1 MEITA
6 AMVKALREKTGAGMM
21 DCKKAL
27 VETDGDMDKA
37 IDTLREKGLSKAAKK
52 ADRIAAEGLVG
63 VLSSAD
69 SKKVAVVEIN
79 SETDFVAK
87 NEEFKQLVSDITKIV
102 LDNEVSSLE
111 ELLKAELNGATVEEE
126 VNTKIAKIGEKMTV
140 RRFEKVT
147 VDNGVLV
154 PYVHGAGKIVS
165 VIKLETPSNDAKVVE
180 LGKDLA
186 MQVAA
191 MNPKYISEKDIDQDY
206 IEHEREVLKHQ
217 AINENNELPE
227 NKRKPEEIILKMLEG
242 RLKKELKEVCLLE
255 QAFVK
260 EPKKSVGDVVEETAK
275 AVGAPIQVIQM
286 VRYEVGEGI
295 EKKQEDFAEEVAK
308 QMGNN

>member
-102 LDNEVSSLE
+102 LDKEISSLE
-111 ELLKAELNGATVEEE
+111 DLMKAELNGTTVEEE
-126 VNTKIAKIGEKMTV
+126 VNTKIAKIGEKITV
-140 RRFEKVT
+140 RRFEKLT

-165 VIKLETPSNDAKVVE
+165 VIKLETSSNDAKLVE

-206 IEHEREVLKHQ
+206 IDHEREVLKHQ

-227 NKRKPEEIILKMLEG
+227 NKRKPEEIIMKMLEG

-260 EPKKSVGDVVEETAK
+260 EPKKSVADVVEETAK
-275 AVGAPIQVIQM
+275 AVGTSIQVSQM

-308 QMGNN
+308 QMGN

>member
-63 VLSSAD
+63 VHSSDD

-102 LDNEVSSLE
+102 LDKEVSSLE
-111 ELLKAELNGATVEEE
+111 ELLKADLNGTTVEEE

-165 VIKLETPSNDAKVVE
+165 VIKLETSSNDAKVVE

-206 IEHEREVLKHQ
+206 IDHEREVLKHQ

-227 NKRKPEEIILKMLEG
+227 NKRKPEEIIMKMLEG

-275 AVGAPIQVIQM
+275 TVGAPIQVTQM

-295 EKKQEDFAEEVAK
+295 EKKQENFAEEVAK
-308 QMGNN
+308 QMGN

>member
-37 IDTLREKGLSKAAKK
+37 IDRLREKGLSKAAKK

-63 VLSSAD
+63 VHSSDD

-102 LDNEVSSLE
+102 LDKEVSSLE
-111 ELLKAELNGATVEEE
+111 ELLKSDLNGTTVEEE

-165 VIKLETPSNDAKVVE
+165 VIKLETSSNDAKVVE

-206 IEHEREVLKHQ
+206 IDHEREVLKHQ

-275 AVGAPIQVIQM
+275 TVGAPIQVTQM

-295 EKKQEDFAEEVAK
+295 EKKQENFAEEVAK
-308 QMGNN
+308 QMGN

>member
-6 AMVKALREKTGAGMM
+6 AMVKALKEKTDADIM

-37 IDTLREKGLSKAAKK
+37 IDRLREKGLSKAAKK

-63 VLSSAD
+63 VHSSDD

-102 LDNEVSSLE
+102 LDKEVSSLE
-111 ELLKAELNGATVEEE
+111 ELLKSDLNGTTVEEE
-126 VNTKIAKIGEKMTV
+126 VNTKIAKIGKKMTV

-165 VIKLETPSNDAKVVE
+165 VIKLETSSNDAKVVE

-206 IEHEREVLKHQ
+206 IDHEREVLKHQ

-275 AVGAPIQVIQM
+275 TVGAPIQVTQM
-286 VRYEVGEGI
+286 VRYEVGESI
-295 EKKQEDFAEEVAK
+295 EKKQENFAEEVAK
-308 QMGNN
+308 QMGN

>member
-102 LDNEVSSLE
+102 LDKEISSLE
-111 ELLKAELNGATVEEE
+111 ELLKAELNGTTVEEE
-126 VNTKIAKIGEKMTV
+126 VNTKIAKIGEKITV
-140 RRFEKVT
+140 RRFEKLT

-165 VIKLETPSNDAKVVE
+165 VIKLKTSSNDAKLVE
-180 LGKDLA
+180 LEKDLA

-206 IEHEREVLKHQ
+206 IDHEREVLKHQ

-227 NKRKPEEIILKMLEG
+227 NKRKPEEIIMKMLEG

-260 EPKKSVGDVVEETAK
+260 EPKKSVADVVEETAK
-275 AVGAPIQVIQM
+275 AVGTSIQVSQM

-308 QMGNN
+308 QMGN

>member
-6 AMVKALREKTGAGMM
+6 AMVKVLREKTGAGMM

-102 LDNEVSSLE
+102 LDKEISSLE
-111 ELLKAELNGATVEEE
+111 DLMKAELNGTTVEEE
-126 VNTKIAKIGEKMTV
+126 VNTKIAKIGEKITV
-140 RRFEKVT
+140 RRFEKLT

-165 VIKLETPSNDAKVVE
+165 VIKLETSSNDAKLVE

-206 IEHEREVLKHQ
+206 IDHEREVLKHQ

-227 NKRKPEEIILKMLEG
+227 NKRKPEEIIMKMLEG

-260 EPKKSVGDVVEETAK
+260 EPKKSVADVVEETAK
-275 AVGAPIQVIQM
+275 AVGTSIQVSQM

-308 QMGNN
+308 QMGN

>member
-63 VLSSAD
+63 VHSSDD

-102 LDNEVSSLE
+102 LDKEVSSLE
-111 ELLKAELNGATVEEE
+111 DLMKADLNGTTVEEE

-165 VIKLETPSNDAKVVE
+165 VIKLETSSNDAKVVE

-206 IEHEREVLKHQ
+206 IDHEREVLKHQ

-227 NKRKPEEIILKMLEG
+227 NKRKPEEIIMKMLEG

-275 AVGAPIQVIQM
+275 TVGAPIQVTQM

-295 EKKQEDFAEEVAK
+295 EKKQENFAEEVAK
-308 QMGNN
+308 QMGN

>member
-1 MEITA
+1 
-6 AMVKALREKTGAGMM
+6 MV
-21 DCKKAL
+21 
-27 VETDGDMDKA
+27 
-37 IDTLREKGLSKAAKK
+37 SY
-52 ADRIAAEGLVG
+52 
-63 VLSSAD
+63 
-69 SKKVAVVEIN
+69 
-79 SETDFVAK
+79 
-87 NEEFKQLVSDITKIV
+87 ITKIV
-102 LDNEVSSLE
+102 LDNNLSSME
-111 ELLKAELNGATVEEE
+111 ELLKCELNGTTVEEE
-126 VNTKIAKIGEKMTV
+126 LNTKIAKIGEKMTI
-140 RRFEKVT
+140 RRFEKIT

-165 VIKLETPSNDAKVVE
+165 VVKLETSSNDDRVIE

-191 MNPKYISEKDIDQDY
+191 MNPKYISEKDIDQEY
-206 IEHEREVLKHQ
+206 IDHEREVLKHQ

-260 EPKKSVGDVVEETAK
+260 EPKKSVGEVVAETAK
-275 AVGAPIQVIQM
+275 AIGAPIEVTKI

-295 EKKQEDFAEEVAK
+295 EKKQENFAEEVAK
-308 QMGNN
+308 QMGN

>member
-1 MEITA
+1 M
-6 AMVKALREKTGAGMM
+6 
-21 DCKKAL
+21 
-27 VETDGDMDKA
+27 
-37 IDTLREKGLSKAAKK
+37 
-52 ADRIAAEGLVG
+52 
-63 VLSSAD
+63 
-69 SKKVAVVEIN
+69 
-79 SETDFVAK
+79 
-87 NEEFKQLVSDITKIV
+87 
-102 LDNEVSSLE
+102 
-111 ELLKAELNGATVEEE
+111 KAELNGTTVEEE
-126 VNTKIAKIGEKMTV
+126 VNTKIAKIGEKITV
-140 RRFEKVT
+140 RRFEKLT

-165 VIKLETPSNDAKVVE
+165 VIKLETSSNDAKLVE

-206 IEHEREVLKHQ
+206 IDHEREVLKHQ

-227 NKRKPEEIILKMLEG
+227 NKRKPEEIIMKMLEG

-260 EPKKSVGDVVEETAK
+260 EPKKSVADVVEETAK
-275 AVGAPIQVIQM
+275 AVGTSIQVSQM

-308 QMGNN
+308 QMGL

>member
-102 LDNEVSSLE
+102 LDKEISSLE
-111 ELLKAELNGATVEEE
+111 ELLKAELNGTTVEEE
-126 VNTKIAKIGEKMTV
+126 VNTKIAKIGEKITV
-140 RRFEKVT
+140 RRFEKLT

-165 VIKLETPSNDAKVVE
+165 VIKLETSSNDAKLVE

-206 IEHEREVLKHQ
+206 IDHEREVLKHQ

-227 NKRKPEEIILKMLEG
+227 NKRKPEEIIMKMLEG

-260 EPKKSVGDVVEETAK
+260 EPKKSVADVVEETAK
-275 AVGAPIQVIQM
+275 AVGTSIQVSQM

-308 QMGNN
+308 QMGN